1 MDTERFRDTFETIIS
16 NQVSARISLAVMAG
30 FTLLELI
37 VVIAIVGALAAIG
50 IPAYSNHIESAK
62 VAKAIAEIYMLE
74 KEIQAFEV
82 GNGRL
87 PDTLAEIGRQNLND
101 PWGNPYQ
108 YLNFNNVQGKGKM
121 RKNKF
126 QVPLNQHFDLYSKGR
141 DGQSQPPLT
150 AKASYDDIIRADDGQ
165 YIGLASNY

>member
-1 MDTERFRDTFETIIS
+1 MDGRRLRDTVKKAIF
-16 NQVSARISLAVMAG
+16 NQASARVSLAVLAG

-62 VAKAIAEIYMLE
+62 VAKAIAEIYLLE
-74 KEIQAFEV
+74 KEILSFEV
-82 GNGRL
+82 SQGRL
-87 PDTLAEIGRQNLND
+87 PDTLAEIGRDKLKD

-108 YLNFNNVQGKGKM
+108 YLNFNDVSGKGKM

-126 QVPLNQHFDLYSKGR
+126 QVPLNQSFDLYSMGR
-141 DGQSQPPLT
+141 DGESQGPLT
-150 AKASYDDIIRADDGQ
+150 AKASHDDIIRADDGQ
-165 YIGLASNY
+165 YIGLAANY